1 MQTIHELY
9 KVEFSDGVKGALGID
24 ERGQLYWS
32 GRPVLTEQRVSLPW
46 WINLSLV
53 IGGLSLLV
61 IAAAV
66 AWVYISPLLEL
77 IE

>member
-32 GRPVLTEQRVSLPW
+32 GRPSSRNRGCRCLVDQFSLSSRPVPVGHRGRRC
-46 WINLSLV
+46 L
-53 IGGLSLLV
+53 GLYQSS
-61 IAAAV
+61 A
-66 AWVYISPLLEL
+66 
-77 IE
+77 